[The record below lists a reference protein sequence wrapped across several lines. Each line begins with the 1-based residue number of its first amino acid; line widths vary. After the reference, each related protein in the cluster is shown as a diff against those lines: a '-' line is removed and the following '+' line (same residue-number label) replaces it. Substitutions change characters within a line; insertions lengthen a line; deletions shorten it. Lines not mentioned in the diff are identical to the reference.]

1 MNRGILS
8 GRKTYIVAAFT
19 VLAAWAGF
27 FVGEPVLG
35 QDALT
40 FADAIQMTVVAVLG
54 ATLRH
59 GISSDTL

>member
-8 GRKTYIVAAFT
+8 GKKTYIAAVLT

-27 FVGEPVLG
+27 LVGEPVLG

-40 FADAIQMTVVAVLG
+40 LADAVQMTVVAVLG

-59 GISSDTL
+59 GISSGV